1 MKNKLSFISIF
12 TLCIALSLTACGGK
26 QSSNTDS
33 KNTQTEAGSETS
45 GKSDS
50 KLDDLYQQENQLF
63 ADHADV
69 WNKAFGMMNKS
80 NADPNGNYA
89 DYLAGTVE
97 SNKDSFT
104 DDELKTLNEDI
115 ETIRKIEEQIAELE
129 NKIHHQTIT
138 RRTAL
143 KPHLYSVIFPVR
155 ILMEIRWMT
164 ACFPVMQ

>member
-1 MKNKLSFISIF
+1 M
-12 TLCIALSLTACGGK
+12 TA
-26 QSSNTDS
+26 SDTDS

-104 DDELKTLNEDI
+104 DDEALELSFLLPSDDVFLFSSSAICSSIFRMVSISSLSVLSSSSVNEFLFDS
-115 ETIRKIEEQIAELE
+115 TVP
-129 NKIHHQTIT
+129 T
-138 RRTAL
+138 R
-143 KPHLYSVIFPVR
+143 
-155 ILMEIRWMT
+155 
-164 ACFPVMQ
+164 

>member
-26 QSSNTDS
+26 QSSNTNS
-33 KNTQTEAGSETS
+33 KNTQTEAGSEAS

-63 ADHADV
+63 ADHADA

-80 NADPNGNYA
+80 DADPNGNYA

-104 DDELKTLNEDI
+104 DDELKHLMRI
-115 ETIRKIEEQIAELE
+115 
-129 NKIHHQTIT
+129 
-138 RRTAL
+138 L
-143 KPHLYSVIFPVR
+143 KPYEKSR
-155 ILMEIRWMT
+155 NR
-164 ACFPVMQ
+164 